1 MKSLVNFIAESSI
14 HQYEINER
22 GPVSTPDDKILKA
35 IGFVPAEYHIDT
47 DNMLQWI
54 VDDLEENDEK
64 TSTRLEELDE
74 LNKFRDY
81 DDIVSVVFN
90 DNDVPMSDDM
100 DGDEA
105 KEQKAAYELVKL
117 MDNGLIFKN
126 ANSLLYDGSAVK
138 IYFQEL
144 NKLLIACM
152 EKNEY
157 VWTFFVAVK

>member
-1 MKSLVNFIAESSI
+1 MKSLVNFI
-14 HQYEINER
+14 NER
-22 GPVSTPDDKILKA
+22 GPAPTPDDKILKA
-35 IGFVPAEYHIDT
+35 IGFVPAGYHINT
-47 DNMLQWI
+47 DSMLQWI

-100 DGDEA
+100 DGDEV

-117 MDNGLIFKN
+117 MNAGLIFKN

-144 NKLLIACM
+144 DKLLIACM
-152 EKNEY
+152 EENEY
-157 VWTFFVAVK
+157 VWTFFVAIK